1 MPKKKGKKKVK
12 SKEIKGQL
20 GKKKETAREKMIG
33 QTIGYRYDVNLLP
46 DYSRLTPFLKK
57 YIEAMGWD
65 DLNWLEDVHMGY
77 EEGRPAVF
85 DRNANGWVTIPKK
98 IKLPNDQQ
106 SRDMIAREL
115 LINARTLREYFG
127 IEWSENLGNILHQF
141 NEHFAQFIPEKV
153 DLSKSKLIKI
163 AMTKSLSESDS
174 EDPSKIYCYGVRR
187 NPDNGTRS
195 IFNDNKSRLLRSKLY
210 EKFMGENTISFCYS
224 SDKKREKNDSQI
236 IKNFTKK

>member
-77 EEGRPAVF
+77 EENRPAVF
-85 DRNANGWVTIPKK
+85 DRNANGWVTCLLYTSPS
-98 IKLPNDQQ
+98 P
-106 SRDMIAREL
+106 RD
-115 LINARTLREYFG
+115 
-127 IEWSENLGNILHQF
+127 
-141 NEHFAQFIPEKV
+141 
-153 DLSKSKLIKI
+153 
-163 AMTKSLSESDS
+163 
-174 EDPSKIYCYGVRR
+174 
-187 NPDNGTRS
+187 
-195 IFNDNKSRLLRSKLY
+195 
-210 EKFMGENTISFCYS
+210 
-224 SDKKREKNDSQI
+224 
-236 IKNFTKK
+236 